1 MPLLTR
7 RQTLLSALSASLAA
21 SLAGRAAFAQATPAK
36 VRVALDWTPNT
47 NHIGIYVAKAKG
59 FYAAAGL
66 DVEILPYADTSAGTL
81 VSNGVAEFG
90 ICGEIEIFMQRAA
103 GGDVKMVY
111 GIVQTE
117 TGRLI
122 FKGGRGD
129 IKRPKDL
136 DGKTYGGFGG
146 AWENAV
152 VAAMITH
159 DGGKGDFQTVT
170 LGTSA
175 YEALDNGSVDFT
187 LEVYTWEGIAAQLE
201 NRAID
206 RFHYS
211 DFGVPDEQT
220 TAIASSDAYLKA
232 SPDQARAFIQA
243 TLQGYAYSVDHP
255 DEACDLL
262 ISGSNGA
269 LLNTALVKASQKALV
284 EGHFLKSEKGAIGT
298 IDPALAEGIG
308 KFLFD
313 RGILVDANGAAL
325 KEKPDFSTYYTNALF
340 S

>member
-7 RQTLLSALSASLAA
+7 RQTLLSALAA
-21 SLAGRAAFAQATPAK
+21 SLAGRTAFAQATPAK

-47 NHIGIYVAKAKG
+47 NHIGIYVAQAKG

-122 FKGGRGD
+122 FKGGRED

-136 DGKTYGGFGG
+136 DGKIYGGFGG

-152 VAAMITH
+152 VSAMISN
-159 DGGKGDFQTVT
+159 DGGEGTFQTVT

-211 DFGVPDEQT
+211 DYGVPDEQT
-220 TAIASSDAYLKA
+220 TAIATSDAYLKA
-232 SPDQARAFIQA
+232 SPEKARAFIQA

-313 RGILVDANGAAL
+313 HTILVDANGAAL